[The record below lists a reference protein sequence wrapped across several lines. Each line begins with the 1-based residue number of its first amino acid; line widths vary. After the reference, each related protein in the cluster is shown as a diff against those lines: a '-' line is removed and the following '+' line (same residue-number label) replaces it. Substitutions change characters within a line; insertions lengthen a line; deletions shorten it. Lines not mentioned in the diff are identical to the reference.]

1 MANNSAEEMEK
12 QLFDAVKVLAPQDL

>member
-12 QLFDAVKVLAPQDL
+12 QLSDAVKVLAPQDL